1 MSNMSKLNKY
11 FADEDEND
19 YPQKNYENPRENKEI
34 SQSSLNRSIAK
45 STQNNAKQESPSKL
59 ITSWKMQQEKDSP
72 FNDFYRKSEKPDNYI
87 MTSNFID
94 GRKSNK
100 REEEADEQENSI
112 KQSSK
117 IINDNL
123 RKTEQKPNFYNNT
136 NSQIRSSNFNPANS
150 EIKESSLI
158 KRFTNHS
165 TFQKGAEEPNIQPI
179 MKNIHASAFKDM
191 KKNNNQ
197 NLKNLF
203 HTSTIT
209 NNLGENLVKTSQY
222 DKILQECK
230 SWNKKYVDPEFP
242 PDQTSLSKNWAGLSA
257 KQQSNWKKFVWRRAD
272 EIFEDDFDVFYQ
284 DIEPNDI
291 RQGQLGDC
299 YLLSSLSSLAE
310 RPFVV
315 KKIFNPAE
323 KSPYGLYSVW
333 LNVNGLWKNVIIDD
347 YFPCLGENNGPAF
360 SRANG
365 NELWVLIL
373 EKAYAKV
380 FGSYHVIEG
389 GNPAAALRDVTG
401 APYENKDEGSAEE
414 LWEYIKTNDHEGK
427 REKYFLLPVI

>member
-11 FADEDEND
+11 FAEEEEND
-19 YPQKNYENPRENKEI
+19 YPPRNYENPRENKEI
-34 SQSSLNRSIAK
+34 YQSSINKSIAK
-45 STQNNAKQESPSKL
+45 STQNNAKQESPSK
-59 ITSWKMQQEKDSP
+59 INTSWKMQQEKDSP
-72 FNDFYRKSEKPDNYI
+72 LNNTNRKSEKPDNYL
-87 MTSNFID
+87 MDSNFID

-100 REEEADEQENSI
+100 REEEEYQQDNSI
-112 KQSSK
+112 RQSSK
-117 IINDNL
+117 MMSYSPK
-123 RKTEQKPNFYNNT
+123 KTEKQSNVYNN
-136 NSQIRSSNFNPANS
+136 NESQIRSSNFPPINS
-150 EIKESSLI
+150 EINEGSLI

-165 TFQKGAEEPNIQPI
+165 NFKKGAEEPNIQPI
-179 MKNIHASAFKDM
+179 MKNINASAFKEI
-191 KKNNNQ
+191 KKNNNA
-197 NLKNLF
+197 NLKSLF
-203 HTSTIT
+203 NTSTIT
-209 NNLGENLVKTSQY
+209 NNLGEKLVKTSQY

-257 KQQSNWKKFVWRRAD
+257 KQQATWKKFVWRRAD
-272 EIFEDDFDVFYQ
+272 EIFEDDYDVFYQ

-323 KSPYGLYSVW
+323 KSSYGLYSVW

-347 YFPCLGENNGPAF
+347 YFPCLDENSGPAF

-414 LWEYIKTNDHEGK
+414 IWEYIKTNDHEGRK
-427 REKYFLLPVI
+427 KNSFC